1 MEKKDNRSL
10 MKRLSASDISALE
23 EIYVVFAPKVR
34 SFVTHYIGKDEAEDL
49 TQDIFLK
56 IWQSRNKISSILIRD
71 LDSYIFRI
79 SKNYVL
85 DRLKHKKIEKRYINE
100 SVAETAGSEPQSRS
114 TEERVDNRS
123 EILRVN
129 ERMQQLSDLQRK
141 IFYMQRAEGK
151 TYSEISH
158 ALGISEKTVQYH
170 ISSILNKLR
179 NPS

>member
-34 SFVTHYIGKDEAEDL
+34 SFVTHYIGKEEAEDL

-85 DRLKHKKIEKRYINE
+85 DRLKHKKIEKRYISE

-114 TEERVDNRS
+114 TEEKIDNRS

-129 ERMQQLSDLQRK
+129 KRMQQLSDLQRK

-151 TYSEISH
+151 TYSEISRE
-158 ALGISEKTVQYH
+158 LGISEKTVQYH

-179 NPS
+179 SPS

>member
-34 SFVTHYIGKDEAEDL
+34 SFVTHYIGKEEAEDL

>member
-1 MEKKDNRSL
+1 MEKKDNKSL

-34 SFVTHYIGKDEAEDL
+34 SFVTHYIGKEEAEDL

-114 TEERVDNRS
+114 TEEKIDNRS

-129 ERMQQLSDLQRK
+129 ERMQQLSELQRR

-151 TYSEISH
+151 TYSEISRE
-158 ALGISEKTVQYH
+158 LGISEKTVQYH

>member
-1 MEKKDNRSL
+1 MEKKDNKSL

-23 EIYVVFAPKVR
+23 EIYVVFEPKVR
-34 SFVTHYIGKDEAEDL
+34 SFVTHYIGKEEAEDL

-56 IWQSRNKISSILIRD
+56 IWQSRKKISSILIRD

-85 DRLKHKKIEKRYINE
+85 DRLKHKKIEKRYISE

-114 TEERVDNRS
+114 TEEKIDNRS

-129 ERMQQLSDLQRK
+129 ERMQQLSELQRR

>member
-1 MEKKDNRSL
+1 MEKKDNKSL

-34 SFVTHYIGKDEAEDL
+34 SFITHYIGKEEAEDL

-85 DRLKHKKIEKRYINE
+85 DRLKHKKIVKRYINE
-100 SVAETAGSEPQSRS
+100 SVAETAGNEPQSRS
-114 TEERVDNRS
+114 TEERIDNRS

-179 NPS
+179 SPS

>member
-1 MEKKDNRSL
+1 

-34 SFVTHYIGKDEAEDL
+34 SFVTHYIGKEEAEDL

-56 IWQSRNKISSILIRD
+56 IWQSRKKISSILIRD

-85 DRLKHKKIEKRYINE
+85 DRLKHKKIEKRYISE

-114 TEERVDNRS
+114 TEEKIDNRS

-129 ERMQQLSDLQRK
+129 ERMQQLSELQRR

-151 TYSEISH
+151 TYNEISRE
-158 ALGISEKTVQYH
+158 LGISEKTVQYH
-170 ISSILNKLR
+170 ISTVLNKLKS
-179 NPS
+179 PS

>member
-1 MEKKDNRSL
+1 MEKKDNKSL

-151 TYSEISH
+151 TYSEISRE
-158 ALGISEKTVQYH
+158 LGISEKTVQYH

>member
-1 MEKKDNRSL
+1 MKIKDNKSL
-10 MKRLSASDISALE
+10 MKRLAESDISALE

-34 SFVTHYIGKDEAEDL
+34 SFVTHYIGKEEAEDL

-114 TEERVDNRS
+114 TEEKIDNRS

-129 ERMQQLSDLQRK
+129 ERMQQLSELQRR

-151 TYSEISH
+151 TYNEISRE
-158 ALGISEKTVQYH
+158 LGISEKTVQYH
-170 ISSILNKLR
+170 ISTVLNKLKS
-179 NPS
+179 PS